1 MKLRSRIAVT
11 YISLTVAGVVLV
23 SLVSS
28 WQIRQFIATRST
40 RTLAAQAEL
49 LGLQMERGLVLCD
62 GQPSSDSIL
71 AMSADAIGVRMT
83 VIDRDGRVVFD
94 SVIPHDSLLALENH
108 AFRPEVQAA
117 RMRGTGT
124 DRRVSQTMGEEY
136 VYVARRLAMPGGS
149 SLAGGVLRLALPAA
163 DMAALNYQVQLVV
176 WILGFIVVV
185 IVAVVSIQV
194 AGKITRPIQHI
205 ADTAAAI
212 TQGDL
217 KARAEES
224 GGDEIA
230 SLAAGIN
237 EMARTLGTDLE
248 RQRKLERVRTEFLGN
263 VSHEL
268 RTPIF
273 SIQGYLETLMDGAVD
288 DPVVNRE
295 FLGKAHTHAERLN
308 ALLND
313 LIEISRIES
322 GEMKMSFRWFALNQF
337 LEAVE
342 EDMRPLADRKQ
353 ISLSTEYPAV
363 PDLRVWGDRDRLKQV
378 MVNLIENAVKY
389 TEPGGS
395 VRVGVVL
402 EPDQAAISVS
412 DSGIGIP
419 EEHHRRIF
427 ERFYRV
433 DKDRSRDVG
442 GTGLG
447 LAIVKHIVEA
457 HGGTIK
463 VSSEPA
469 KGSVFTFTVK
479 R

>member
-11 YISLTVAGVVLV
+11 YISLTVAGVVFV
-23 SLVSS
+23 SLISS
-28 WQIRQFIATRST
+28 WQIRHFIATRTT
-40 RTLAAQAEL
+40 RTLGAQAEL
-49 LGLQMERGLVLCD
+49 LGRQMERGVLLCD
-62 GQPSSDSIL
+62 GRPSADSL
-71 AMSADAIGVRMT
+71 LTMSASAIGARMS
-83 VIDRDGRVVFD
+83 VIERTGRVVFD
-94 SVIPHDSLLALENH
+94 SAIPRDSLRSLENH

-117 RMRGTGT
+117 RVRGTGS
-124 DRRVSQTMGEEY
+124 DRRVSQSTGQEY
-136 VYVARRLAMPGGS
+136 VYVARRLTMPDGHP
-149 SLAGGVLRLALPAA
+149 LTGGVLRLALPAA
-163 DMAALNYQVQLVV
+163 DMQALDTQVQLIV
-176 WILGFIVVV
+176 WTLGFIVVV
-185 IVAVVSIQV
+185 IVALVSLRI

-205 ADTAAAI
+205 AETAAVI

-217 KARAEES
+217 TARVEER

-237 EMARTLGTDLE
+237 EMARTLGADLE

-288 DPVVNRE
+288 DPAVNRE
-295 FLGKAHTHAERLN
+295 FLGKAHSHAERLN

-322 GEMKMSFRWFALNQF
+322 GEMKMSFRWFPLNQF

-353 ISLSTEYPAV
+353 IVLTTEYPAV
-363 PDLRVWGDRDRLKQV
+363 PDLRVWGDRERLKQV
-378 MVNLIENAVKY
+378 MANLIENAVKY
-389 TEPGGS
+389 TEAGGN
-395 VRVGVVL
+395 VRVGVAL
-402 EPDQAAISVS
+402 EQDQASISVS

-457 HGGTIK
+457 HGGTIS